1 VVVDNLDVRTIVSD
15 LAFFLK
21 SGVISLGELGEAILA
36 GDDDLLSTGELEFT
50 SSESFNSVGDVLFSK
65 SDGVEDLVDL
75 DSGDLTGGFTEGV
88 SHTSLKSIGTSAR
101 KHLVDSDNVP
111 RVNSASEMETFLT
124 ALLDQ
129 VLVGSNTSSFHGF
142 GRDLFLFERDE
153 VNTEGEFFDIS
164 SLFTSIIDSDSGI
177 GDTSV
182 ISGLGEWLSTPVSVA
197 SSGSSSHLNAT
208 QGRSPVGAALC
219 CEWSPK
225 RPSLLR
231 SRRRG

>member
-1 VVVDNLDVRTIVSD
+1 VVVDNLDVSTIVSD

-21 SGVISLGELGEAILA
+21 SGVISLAELGETILA

-50 SSESFNSVGDVLFSK
+50 SSESFNSMGNVLFSK

-111 RVNSASEMETFLT
+111 RVNSASEMEAFLT

-182 ISGLGEWLSTPVSVA
+182 ISGLGERLSTPVSVA
-197 SSGSSSHLNAT
+197 SSGSSSHLTSKNF
-208 QGRSPVGAALC
+208 
-219 CEWSPK
+219 
-225 RPSLLR
+225 LR
-231 SRRRG
+231 LNGKKTR